1 MEELSNSYPDNVR
14 HFNEVLGVGRSC
26 DLVSRDYI
34 IGGKRARI
42 WVIDGYGKD
51 EILERMGAFWLSLTE
66 ADLTG
71 LTEMQQFADRFI
83 TFSETDVSFDGK
95 DIVTSVLLGKTLLL
109 MEGLSGA
116 ALCDAKN
123 YPTRGVEEPPDGK
136 VLRGSH
142 DGFVEAVVPNMA
154 LLRRRIRDPH
164 LTMEGLKVG
173 RRSRTDAVLCYLDD
187 KADPDLLAEIR
198 TKLNAIDVN
207 SLIMSQES
215 VAEAIRP
222 KRKQWYNPFPKVRYT
237 ERPDSAAACVM
248 EGNIIL
254 MVDNS
259 PSVMI
264 LPTTFFDFTQE
275 ANEFYFPPL
284 VGTYLRL
291 LRIAV
296 FLISLLITPAWYMM
310 VSEPNRLPGWL
321 DFLSSPEP
329 ASLPLLWQLLVVEF
343 LIDVLKL
350 ASLNTPDSLSNSFS
364 MLGALILGDFAVQAG
379 WLGPEVL
386 VYMAFV
392 SVASFAQPSYEIGY
406 AFKLLRVMLLLATAV
421 FDVWGFFLGIL
432 GILVL
437 LATTKPLVGKGYLY
451 PLIPFNGK
459 ALRRL
464 FIREPIS
471 RDNT

>member
-1 MEELSNSYPDNVR
+1 MEKLSENYMENVR
-14 HFNEVLGVGRSC
+14 LFDEVLGVGRSV
-26 DLVSRDYI
+26 DMVSRDYI
-34 IGGKRARI
+34 IGGRRARI
-42 WVIDGYGKD
+42 WVVDGYGKD
-51 EILERMGAFWLSLTE
+51 ETLERMGAFWLSQPENALANLT
-66 ADLTG
+66 D
-71 LTEMQQFADRFI
+71 MQAFIDRFI
-83 TFSETDVSFDGK
+83 SFSEVDVSRDPE
-95 DIVTSVLLGKTLLL
+95 DIATSVLMGKSLLL
-109 MEGLSGA
+109 VEGLSGA
-116 ALCDAKN
+116 ALIDAKD
-123 YPTRGVEEPPDGK
+123 YPGRGVNEPPDGK

-142 DGFVEAVVPNMA
+142 DGFIEAVVPNMA

-173 RRSRTDAVLCYLDD
+173 KRSRTDAVLCYLDD
-187 KADPDLLAEIR
+187 KADPELLEAIR
-198 TKLNAIDVN
+198 EKLNAIDVN
-207 SLIMSQES
+207 SLSMAQES
-215 VAEAIRP
+215 VAEVIRP
-222 KRKQWYNPFPKVRYT
+222 KQWYNPFPKVRYT
-237 ERPDSAAACVM
+237 ERPDSAAASIM

-291 LRIAV
+291 LRIVV
-296 FLISLLITPAWYMM
+296 FLISLLITPVWYLM
-310 VSEPNRLPGWL
+310 VKEPGRLPGAL
-321 DFLSSPEP
+321 EFLSSPEP
-329 ASLPLLWQLLVVEF
+329 ASLGLLWQLLVVEF
-343 LIDVLKL
+343 LVDVLKL

-392 SVASFAQPSYEIGY
+392 SVASFAQPSYEMGY
-406 AFKLLRVMLLLATAV
+406 AFKLLRVALLLATAV
-421 FDVWGFFLGIL
+421 FDLWGFCLGIL
-432 GILVL
+432 GIVVL
-437 LATTKPLVGKGYLY
+437 LATTKPLVGRGYLY
-451 PLIPFNGK
+451 PLLPFNAK

-464 FIREPIS
+464 LIREPIS

>member
-1 MEELSNSYPDNVR
+1 MTR
-14 HFNEVLGVGRSC
+14 FWGCRSV
-26 DLVSRDYI
+26 DMVSRDYI
-34 IGGKRARI
+34 IGGRRARI
-42 WVIDGYGKD
+42 WVVDGYGKD
-51 EILERMGAFWLSLTE
+51 ETLERMGAFWLSQPENALANLT
-66 ADLTG
+66 D
-71 LTEMQQFADRFI
+71 MQAFIDRFI
-83 TFSETDVSFDGK
+83 SFSEVDVSRDPE
-95 DIVTSVLLGKTLLL
+95 DIATSVLMGKSLLL
-109 MEGLSGA
+109 VEGLSGA
-116 ALCDAKN
+116 ALIDAKD
-123 YPTRGVEEPPDGK
+123 YPGRGVNEPPDGK

-142 DGFVEAVVPNMA
+142 DGFIEAVVPNMA

-173 RRSRTDAVLCYLDD
+173 KRSRTDAVLCYLDD
-187 KADPDLLAEIR
+187 KADPELLEAVRE
-198 TKLNAIDVN
+198 KLNAIDVN
-207 SLIMSQES
+207 SLSMAQES
-215 VAEAIRP
+215 VAEVIRP
-222 KRKQWYNPFPKVRYT
+222 KQWYNPFPKVRYT
-237 ERPDSAAACVM
+237 ERPDSAAASIM

-291 LRIAV
+291 LRIVV
-296 FLISLLITPAWYMM
+296 FLISLLITPVWYLM
-310 VSEPNRLPGWL
+310 VKEPGRLPGAL
-321 DFLSSPEP
+321 EFLSSPEP
-329 ASLPLLWQLLVVEF
+329 ASLGLLWQLLVVEF
-343 LIDVLKL
+343 LVDVLKL

-392 SVASFAQPSYEIGY
+392 SVASFAQPSYEMGY
-406 AFKLLRVMLLLATAV
+406 AFKLLRVALLLATAV
-421 FDVWGFFLGIL
+421 FDLWGFCLGIL
-432 GILVL
+432 GIVVL
-437 LATTKPLVGKGYLY
+437 LATTKPLVGRGYLY
-451 PLIPFNGK
+451 PLLPFNAK

-464 FIREPIS
+464 LIREPIS

>member
-1 MEELSNSYPDNVR
+1 MEDLSKNYGENVQR
-14 HFNEVLGVGRSC
+14 FNNVLGVGRSC

-34 IGGKRARI
+34 IGGRRARI

-51 EILERMGAFWLSLTE
+51 EILERMGSFWLSLTE
-66 ADLTG
+66 EHLGG

-83 TFSETDVSFDGK
+83 TFSETDVSFDGE

-109 MEGLSGA
+109 VEGLSGA

-123 YPTRGVEEPPDGK
+123 YPGRGVEEPPDGK

-187 KADPDLLAEIR
+187 KADPGLLAELR
-198 TKLNAIDVN
+198 TKLNAIDAN
-207 SLIMSQES
+207 SLVMSQES

-237 ERPDSAAACVM
+237 ERPDRAAACVM

-406 AFKLLRVMLLLATAV
+406 AFKLLRVALLVVTAM

-451 PLIPFNGK
+451 PLVPFNGK

>member
-1 MEELSNSYPDNVR
+1 MEQLADNYKENADW
-14 HFNEVLGVGRSC
+14 FNTTLGVGRSM
-26 DLVSRDYI
+26 DMVSRDYV
-34 IGGKRARI
+34 IGGRWARI
-42 WVIDGYGKD
+42 WVVDGYGKD
-51 EILERMGAFWLSLTE
+51 GTLERMGAFWLRLTAE
-66 ADLTG
+66 EVRDFTR
-71 LTEMQQFADRFI
+71 MQDFADRFI
-83 TFSETDVSFDGK
+83 TFTETNVSFDR
-95 DIVTSVLLGKTLLL
+95 DEIVTAVLLGKTLLL
-109 MEGLSGA
+109 MEGLDGA
-116 ALCDAKN
+116 ALIDAKE
-123 YPTRGVEEPPDGK
+123 YPSRGVAEPPDGK

-164 LTMEGLKVG
+164 LTMEGHQLGG
-173 RRSRTDAVLCYLDD
+173 RSHTDTVLCYLDD
-187 KADPDLLAEIR
+187 RVDQELLTELR
-198 TKLNAIDVN
+198 EKLKKIDVN
-207 SLIMSQES
+207 SLTMGQES

-222 KRKQWYNPFPKVRYT
+222 KQWYNPFPKVRYT
-237 ERPDSAAACVM
+237 ERPDSAAASIL
-248 EGNIIL
+248 EGNIVV

-284 VGTYLRL
+284 IGTYLRV
-291 LRIAV
+291 LRIVV
-296 FLISLLITPAWYMM
+296 FLISLFITPAWYLM
-310 VSEPNRLPGWL
+310 VSEPGRLPGWL

-329 ASLPLLWQLLVVEF
+329 VTMSLLSQLLVVEF

-386 VYMAFV
+386 VYMSFV
-392 SVASFAQPSYEIGY
+392 SVASFAQPSHEMGY
-406 AFKLLRVMLLLATAV
+406 AFKLMRVALLLLTAA
-421 FDVWGFFLGIL
+421 FDFWGFGLGTL

-437 LATTKPLVGKGYLY
+437 LATNKPLVGKGYLY

-459 ALRRL
+459 ALWRL
-464 FIREPIS
+464 LAREAIS

>member
-1 MEELSNSYPDNVR
+1 MEKLSENYMENVR
-14 HFNEVLGVGRSC
+14 LFDEVLGVGRSV
-26 DLVSRDYI
+26 DMVSRDYI
-34 IGGKRARI
+34 IGGHRARI
-42 WVIDGYGKD
+42 WVVDGYGKD
-51 EILERMGAFWLSLTE
+51 ETLERMGAFWLSRPENALDNLT
-66 ADLTG
+66 D
-71 LTEMQQFADRFI
+71 MQAFIDRFI
-83 TFSETDVSFDGK
+83 SFSEVDVSQDPE
-95 DIVTSVLLGKTLLL
+95 DIATSVLMGKSLLL
-109 MEGLSGA
+109 VEGLSGA
-116 ALCDAKN
+116 ALIDAKD
-123 YPTRGVEEPPDGK
+123 YPGRGVDEPPDGK

-142 DGFVEAVVPNMA
+142 DGFIEAVVPNMA

-173 RRSRTDAVLCYLDD
+173 KRSRTDAVLCYLDD
-187 KADPDLLAEIR
+187 KADPELLEAIR
-198 TKLNAIDVN
+198 KKLNAIDVN
-207 SLIMSQES
+207 SLSMAQES
-215 VAEAIRP
+215 VAEVIRP
-222 KRKQWYNPFPKVRYT
+222 KQWYNPFPKVRYT
-237 ERPDSAAACVM
+237 ERPDSAAASIM

-284 VGTYLRL
+284 VGTYLRV

-296 FLISLLITPAWYMM
+296 FLISLLITPVWYLM
-310 VSEPNRLPGWL
+310 VKEPGRLPGAL
-321 DFLSSPEP
+321 EFLSSPEP
-329 ASLPLLWQLLVVEF
+329 ASLGLLWQLLVVEF
-343 LIDVLKL
+343 LVDVLKL

-392 SVASFAQPSYEIGY
+392 SVASFAQPSYEMGY
-406 AFKLLRVMLLLATAV
+406 AFKLLRVTLLLVTAV
-421 FDVWGFFLGIL
+421 FDLWGFCLGIL
-432 GILVL
+432 GIVVL
-437 LATTKPLVGKGYLY
+437 LATTKPLVGRGYLY
-451 PLIPFNGK
+451 PLLPFNAK

-464 FIREPIS
+464 LIREPIS

>member
-1 MEELSNSYPDNVR
+1 MEKLTDNYMDNVR
-14 HFNEVLGVGRSC
+14 LLDGLLGVGRSC
-26 DLVSRDYI
+26 DVVNRDYV
-34 IGGKRARI
+34 IGGRRARL
-42 WVIDGYGKD
+42 WVIDGYGRD
-51 EILERMGAFWLSLTE
+51 GILERMGAFWLSIPAAELK
-66 ADLTG
+66 DLSR
-71 LTEMQQFADRFI
+71 MQDFADRFI
-83 TFSETDVSFDGK
+83 SFSETNVSFDVE

-109 MEGLSGA
+109 VEGFLGGA
-116 ALCDAKN
+116 LMDAKQ
-123 YPTRGVEEPPDGK
+123 YPARSVGEPPDGK

-142 DGFVEAVVPNMA
+142 DGFIEAVVPNMA
-154 LLRRRIRDPH
+154 LLRRRIRDSH
-164 LTMEGLKVG
+164 LTMEGMKLG

-187 KADPDLLAEIR
+187 KVDPALLEEVR
-198 TKLNAIDVN
+198 SKLRAVSVN
-207 SLIMSQES
+207 SLSMAQES

-222 KRKQWYNPFPKVRYT
+222 KQWYNPFPKVRYT
-237 ERPDSAAACVM
+237 ERPDSAAASIM
-248 EGNIIL
+248 EGSIVL

-284 VGTYLRL
+284 IGTYLRL
-291 LRIAV
+291 LRIVV
-296 FLISLLITPAWYMM
+296 FFISLLITPAWYLM
-310 VSEPNRLPGWL
+310 VSEPGRLPSWL
-321 DFLSSPEP
+321 EFLSSPEP
-329 ASLPLLWQLLVVEF
+329 ASLALLWQLLVVEF

-392 SVASFAQPSYEIGY
+392 SVASFAQPSYEMGY
-406 AFKLLRVMLLLATAV
+406 AFKLLRVALLLATAA
-421 FDVWGFFLGIL
+421 FDVWGFLLGL
-432 GILVL
+432 VGIVVL

-451 PLIPFNGK
+451 PLIPFNGQ

-464 FIREPIS
+464 LLREPIS

>member
-1 MEELSNSYPDNVR
+1 MGDLSNSYGENVR
-14 HFNEVLGVGRSC
+14 RFDEVLGVGRSC

-51 EILERMGAFWLSLTE
+51 EILERMGSFWLSLTE
-66 ADLTG
+66 EQVRG
-71 LTEMQQFADRFI
+71 LTEMQQFADRFV
-83 TFSETDVSFDGK
+83 TFSETDVSFDTE

-116 ALCDAKN
+116 ALMDAKN
-123 YPTRGVEEPPDGK
+123 YPSRGVEEPPDGK

-173 RRSRTDAVLCYLDD
+173 LRSRTDAVLCYLDD
-187 KADPDLLAEIR
+187 KADPGLLEELR
-198 TKLNAIDVN
+198 NKLNAIDVN
-207 SLIMSQES
+207 SLVMSQES

-291 LRIAV
+291 LRIIV
-296 FLISLLITPAWYMM
+296 FLISLLITPAWYLM

-321 DFLSSPEP
+321 DFLSSPEL

-406 AFKLLRVMLLLATAV
+406 AFKLLRVVLLLVTAV
-421 FDVWGFFLGIL
+421 FDVWGFCLGIL
-432 GILVL
+432 GILLL

>member
-1 MEELSNSYPDNVR
+1 MERLSGHYKDDAAW
-14 HFNEVLGVGRSC
+14 FDATLGVGRSV
-26 DLVSRDYI
+26 DLVSRDYL
-34 IGGKRARI
+34 IGGRRGRL

-51 EILERMGAFWLSLTE
+51 ATLERMAAFWLSVKPEEL
-66 ADLTG
+66 AG
-71 LTEMQQFADRFI
+71 VARMQDFIDRFI
-83 TFSETDVSFDGK
+83 TFSETNVSFDRRE
-95 DIVTSVLLGKTLLL
+95 IVTNVLLGKTLLL
-109 MEGLSGA
+109 VEGLPGA
-116 ALCDAKN
+116 ALMDAKE
-123 YPTRGVEEPPDGK
+123 YPSRGVGEPLDGK

-142 DGFVEAVVPNMA
+142 DGFIEAVVPNMA

-164 LTMEGLKVG
+164 LTMEGVKLGV
-173 RRSRTDAVLCYLDD
+173 RSRTDAVLCYLDD
-187 KADPDLLAEIR
+187 KVDPELLAQVR
-198 TKLNAIDVN
+198 RKLRGITVN
-207 SLIMSQES
+207 SLSMAQES

-222 KRKQWYNPFPKVRYT
+222 GQWYNPFPKIRYT
-237 ERPDSAAACVM
+237 ERPDSAAASVM
-248 EGNIIL
+248 EGSIIL

-291 LRIAV
+291 LRIIV
-296 FLISLLITPAWYMM
+296 FLISLLITPTWYLM
-310 VSEPNRLPGWL
+310 VSEPGRLPEWL
-321 DFLSSPEP
+321 KFLSSPQP
-329 ASLPLLWQLLVVEF
+329 ASLGLLWQLLVVEF
-343 LIDVLKL
+343 LVDVLKL

-392 SVASFAQPSYEIGY
+392 SVASFAQPSYEMGY
-406 AFKLLRVMLLLATAV
+406 AFKLLRVTLLLVTAA
-421 FDVWGFFLGIL
+421 FDVWGFVLGIV
-432 GILVL
+432 GMAVL
-437 LATTKPLVGKGYLY
+437 LATTKPVVGKGYLY
-451 PLIPFNGK
+451 PLIPFNAK

-464 FIREPIS
+464 LIREPIS

>member
-1 MEELSNSYPDNVR
+1 MGDLSNSYGENVR
-14 HFNEVLGVGRSC
+14 RFDEVLGVGRSC

-51 EILERMGAFWLSLTE
+51 EILERMGSFWLSLTE
-66 ADLTG
+66 EQVRG
-71 LTEMQQFADRFI
+71 LTEMQQFADRFV
-83 TFSETDVSFDGK
+83 TFSETDVSFDTE

-116 ALCDAKN
+116 ALMDAKN
-123 YPTRGVEEPPDGK
+123 YPSRGVEEPPDGK

-173 RRSRTDAVLCYLDD
+173 LRSRTDAVLCYLDD
-187 KADPDLLAEIR
+187 KADPGLLEELR
-198 TKLNAIDVN
+198 NKLNAIDVN
-207 SLIMSQES
+207 SLVMSQES

-291 LRIAV
+291 LRIIV
-296 FLISLLITPAWYMM
+296 FLISLLITPAWYLM

-406 AFKLLRVMLLLATAV
+406 AFKLLRVVLLLVTAV
-421 FDVWGFFLGIL
+421 FDVWGFCLGIL
-432 GILVL
+432 GILLL
-437 LATTKPLVGKGYLY
+437 LATTKPLVGRGYLY
-451 PLIPFNGK
+451 PLIPFHGK
-459 ALRRL
+459 ALWRL
-464 FIREPIS
+464 LVREPIS
-471 RDNT
+471 RENT